1 MSGGGELDD
10 ALTPTVTREAMD
22 IDTSFLD
29 AYRSGGAEGL
39 ARYRREAE
47 AADSLETSQAVAD
60 ELDDFADRFGASSA
74 QRGGASA
81 SAPATPG
88 SEGGTAPAPEP
99 EAFQADEAIELE
111 HEATGPVSAHDKQID
126 EDARRVQ
133 ALEHTDL
140 QEAVQSAA
148 VRGGDESTGG
158 GELPITAFRVADVVS
173 QPTVRALPE
182 AVMIGLREQ
191 LRGAAVREAGASD
204 DEAQA
209 FAKRLSQAS
218 LVTAFLLAHLDL
230 GIGVDAATAR
240 AAELFRSRDSLLGR
254 VASRLDAL
262 IASEAAR
269 GDHLAQVRDDL
280 REVRS
285 TADVLEQVL
294 AYSVADR
301 TEHLARGT
309 VGVGDLDLR
318 HDSAIRLR
326 DQAREATRKQRRI
339 EADRDGRRLK

>member
-10 ALTPTVTREAMD
+10 ALTPTVTSEAMD
-22 IDTSFLD
+22 VDTSFLD

-39 ARYRREAE
+39 AQYRREAE
-47 AADSLETSQAVAD
+47 ATNSLETSQAVDD
-60 ELDDFADRFGASSA
+60 ELDDFAGRFGASSA

-88 SEGGTAPAPEP
+88 SE
-99 EAFQADEAIELE
+99 AFQADEAVEPE

-148 VRGGDESTGG
+148 VRGDESTGG

-191 LRGAAVREAGASD
+191 LRGAAVREAGASN
-204 DEAQA
+204 DEAQV

-240 AAELFRSRDSLLGR
+240 AAELFRSRDPLLGL

-262 IASEAAR
+262 IAAEAAR
-269 GDHLAQVRDDL
+269 GDQLAQVREDL

-309 VGVGDLDLR
+309 AGVGDLDLR

>member
-10 ALTPTVTREAMD
+10 ALTPTVTSEAMD
-22 IDTSFLD
+22 VDTSFLD

-39 ARYRREAE
+39 AQYRRETQ

-60 ELDDFADRFGASSA
+60 ELHDFEGHPGESSA
-74 QRGGASA
+74 QRGGAPT
-81 SAPATPG
+81 SAPQHPG
-88 SEGGTAPAPEP
+88 SEAGTATAPDP
-99 EAFQADEAIELE
+99 EAFQTDETVKPE

-126 EDARRVQ
+126 EDACRVQ
-133 ALEHTDL
+133 FLEHTDH
-140 QEAVQSAA
+140 QEAVQSAVA
-148 VRGGDESTGG
+148 RGDDESTGE
-158 GELPITAFRVADVVS
+158 GELPTTAFRVADVVS

-191 LRGAAVREAGASD
+191 LRSAAVREAGASD
-204 DEAQA
+204 HQAQV

-218 LVTAFLLAHLDL
+218 LITAFLLAHLDL

-240 AAELFRSRDSLLGR
+240 AAELFRSRNPLLGR
-254 VASRLDAL
+254 VASRLEAH
-262 IASEAAR
+262 IAAEADR
-269 GDHLAQVRDDL
+269 GDQLVQLREEL
-280 REVRS
+280 REVRL

-309 VGVGDLDLR
+309 AGVGDLDLR
-318 HDSAIRLR
+318 HGSVIRLR
-326 DQAREATRKQRRI
+326 DRAREATRKQHRV

>member
-10 ALTPTVTREAMD
+10 ALTPPGTSEAMD
-22 IDTSFLD
+22 VDTSFLD

-39 ARYRREAE
+39 AQYRRETQ
-47 AADSLETSQAVAD
+47 AADPLETSPAVAD
-60 ELDDFADRFGASSA
+60 ELDDFAGRLGGSSA
-74 QRGGASA
+74 QRGGIST
-81 SAPATPG
+81 SDPVPPG
-88 SEGGTAPAPEP
+88 SEAGTATAPEP
-99 EAFQADEAIELE
+99 EAFQADEAIEPE
-111 HEATGPVSAHDKQID
+111 HEATRPVSAHDKQID
-126 EDARRVQ
+126 EDARRIQ
-133 ALEHTDL
+133 AFEHTDH

-148 VRGGDESTGG
+148 VRGGDGSTGG
-158 GELPITAFRVADVVS
+158 GELPTTAFRVADVAS
-173 QPTVRALPE
+173 QPTIRALPE
-182 AVMIGLREQ
+182 AVMMSLREQ

-204 DEAQA
+204 DQAQA
-209 FAKRLSQAS
+209 FVKRLSQAS

-240 AAELFRSRDSLLGR
+240 AAELFRSRDPLLGR

-262 IASEAAR
+262 IAAETAR
-269 GDHLAQVRDDL
+269 GDQLAQVREDL

-285 TADVLEQVL
+285 RADVLEQVL

-309 VGVGDLDLR
+309 AGVGDLDLR
-318 HDSAIRLR
+318 HDSVIRLR
-326 DQAREATRKQRRI
+326 DRAREATRKQHRA

>member
-10 ALTPTVTREAMD
+10 ALTPTGTSEAMD
-22 IDTSFLD
+22 VDTSFLD
-29 AYRSGGAEGL
+29 AYRSGGVEGL
-39 ARYRREAE
+39 AQYRRETQ
-47 AADSLETSQAVAD
+47 AADPLETSPAVTD
-60 ELDDFADRFGASSA
+60 ELDDFAGRFGASSA

-81 SAPATPG
+81 SAPSSPG
-88 SEGGTAPAPEP
+88 SEAGTATAPEP
-99 EAFQADEAIELE
+99 EAFQAVEPE

-148 VRGGDESTGG
+148 VRGGDGSIGG
-158 GELPITAFRVADVVS
+158 GGLPITAFRVADVVS

-182 AVMIGLREQ
+182 AVMMSLRQQ

-204 DEAQA
+204 DEAQV

-240 AAELFRSRDSLLGR
+240 AAELFRSRDPLLGR

-262 IASEAAR
+262 ITAETAR
-269 GDHLAQVRDDL
+269 GDQLAQVREDL

-309 VGVGDLDLR
+309 AGVGDLDLR
-318 HDSAIRLR
+318 HDSVIRLR
-326 DQAREATRKQRRI
+326 DRAREATRKQHRV
-339 EADRDGRRLK
+339 EADRSGRRLK

>member
-1 MSGGGELDD
+1 MSGGGEFDN
-10 ALTPTVTREAMD
+10 ALTPMVTSEAMD
-22 IDTSFLD
+22 VDTSFLD
-29 AYRSGGAEGL
+29 AYRSGGTEGL
-39 ARYRREAE
+39 AQYRRKAE
-47 AADSLETSQAVAD
+47 AADSLKTSQAAAD
-60 ELDDFADRFGASSA
+60 ELDDFEGRLGGSSVPY
-74 QRGGASA
+74 GGTSTSA
-81 SAPATPG
+81 SAPPG
-88 SEGGTAPAPEP
+88 SEAGTATAPEP
-99 EAFQADEAIELE
+99 EGRQADEAVEPK

-126 EDARRVQ
+126 EDAYRVQ
-133 ALEHTDL
+133 ALEHTDH

-148 VRGGDESTGG
+148 ARGGDESTCG

-191 LRGAAVREAGASD
+191 LRAASVREAGASD
-204 DEAQA
+204 DEAQV

-240 AAELFRSRDSLLGR
+240 AAELFRSQDPLLGR

-262 IASEAAR
+262 IAAEAAR
-269 GDHLAQVRDDL
+269 GDHLAQVREDL
-280 REVRS
+280 REARL
-285 TADVLEQVL
+285 TADVVEQVL

>member
-1 MSGGGELDD
+1 VSGGGELDD
-10 ALTPTVTREAMD
+10 ALTPTVTSEAMD
-22 IDTSFLD
+22 VDTSFLD

-39 ARYRREAE
+39 AQYRREAE
-47 AADSLETSQAVAD
+47 AADSLGTSQAVAD
-60 ELDDFADRFGASSA
+60 ELDDFAGRFGASSA
-74 QRGGASA
+74 Q

-88 SEGGTAPAPEP
+88 SEAGTAAAPEP
-99 EAFQADEAIELE
+99 GAFQSEETVEPE

-126 EDARRVQ
+126 EDARRIQ

-182 AVMIGLREQ
+182 AVVIGLREQ
-191 LRGAAVREAGASD
+191 LRGAAVRETGASD

-230 GIGVDAATAR
+230 GIGVDPATAR
-240 AAELFRSRDSLLGR
+240 AAELFRSRDPLLGR
-254 VASRLDAL
+254 VASRLDSL
-262 IASEAAR
+262 IAAEAAR
-269 GDHLAQVRDDL
+269 GDQLVQVREDL

-309 VGVGDLDLR
+309 AGVGDLDLR
-318 HDSAIRLR
+318 HDSVIRLR
-326 DQAREATRKQRRI
+326 DRAREATRKQHRV